1 MFKTNIREIP
11 ESGINRSYMP
21 GVAIRYL
28 VLEEFGAP
36 NFELRYFELEP
47 GTTTS
52 DDHHAFE
59 HEVFVLHGSGYLHL
73 SDRTVE
79 LHEEDAILIE
89 PWEPHRLE
97 ASSTERLG
105 FLCIVPNGVSR
116 SKHQVLWNYGE
127 RVPPARRSE

>member
-1 MFKTNIREIP
+1 MFKTNIKTIP

-21 GVAIRYL
+21 GVSIRYL

-52 DDHHAFE
+52 DDRHEFE
-59 HEVFVLHGSGYLHL
+59 HEVFIVRGRGRLILT
-73 SDRTVE
+73 DRTVDLE
-79 LHEEDAILIE
+79 PEDAILIE

-97 ASSTERLG
+97 ASAGEALG
-105 FLCIVPNGVSR
+105 FLCIVPNGI
-116 SKHQVLWNYGE
+116 SKSKNSVQLDYGE
-127 RVPPARRSE
+127 RVEPPHR